1 MFQLSRQRGVPLN
14 DPDYGGGGHATK
26 EKTGGW
32 VIKLALIII
41 AAGQFIMVI
50 AKSYAIIKKANHY
63 YD

>member
-1 MFQLSRQRGVPLN
+1 MAYHH

-26 EKTGGW
+26 KKTGGLSH
-32 VIKLALIII
+32 INLSLIII
-41 AAGQFIMVI
+41 AAGQFIMAI